1 MLLVMLFTPLFYP
14 AQRLPSI
21 LVDLDNWLP
30 FIPMHRLL
38 TDAAF
43 PGMNMTQPPDVFICS
58 AWFTVCTI
66 ACLAGLSRRR

>member
-43 PGMNMTQPPDVFICS
+43 PGMNMTQPPMYSYVPHGSPFARSPALRD
-58 AWFTVCTI
+58 
-66 ACLAGLSRRR
+66 